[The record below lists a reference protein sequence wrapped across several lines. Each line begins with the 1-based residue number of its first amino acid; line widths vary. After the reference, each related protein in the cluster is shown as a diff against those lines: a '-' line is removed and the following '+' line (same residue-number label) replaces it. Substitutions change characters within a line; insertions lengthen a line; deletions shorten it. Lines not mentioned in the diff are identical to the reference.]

1 MRSRGVMIIGIFLV
15 VMGLLALI
23 SNLFEFDFSSAC
35 LPTILIL
42 MGVLVLLR
50 PRMVKEGTAV
60 DFILIGEYKRSGL
73 WRVASSEIWSG
84 VGEVKLDFSQAEL
97 APGETCIHIYHL
109 IGDVSLRTNDKV
121 GLALTVNGLINSV
134 KWWGAKQDN
143 FLNEV
148 RLATPD
154 YDQAERRVKVE
165 VTTLIGDIKAH
176 PANTLP

>member
-23 SNLFEFDFSSAC
+23 SNLLRIDFSAVC
-35 LPTILIL
+35 FPTILIL

-50 PRMVKEGTAV
+50 PRMVKEGTDV
-60 DFILIGEYKRSGL
+60 NFILIGEYKRSGL
-73 WRVASSEIWSG
+73 WKVGTSEIWSG
-84 VGEVKLDFSQAEL
+84 IGEVKLDFSQADVP
-97 APGETCIHIYHL
+97 PGETFIHIYHL
-109 IGDVSLRTNDKV
+109 IGDVSLRTSDQV
-121 GLALTVNGLINSV
+121 GLSLTANGLINTV

-148 RLATPD
+148 QLATPN

-176 PANTLP
+176 PANSMD